1 MSDTSISDGTPPMA
15 VLEQALRNAVK
26 EVYRSGDL
34 DNLTV
39 KRIRKSVEAD
49 LKLQDDFFKNDPEW
63 KEESKII
70 IQSEVVRLY
79 PICVPL
85 TVYIG

>member
-1 MSDTSISDGTPPMA
+1 MSDSSLSEGAPSAA
-15 VLEQALRNAVK
+15 VLDQALRNAVR

-39 KRIRKSVEAD
+39 KRIRKAVEAD
-49 LKLQDDFFKNDPEW
+49 LDLPDDFFKNDPAW

-70 IQSEVVRLY
+70 IQSEVVRLW
-79 PICVPL
+79 PICVL
-85 TVYIG
+85 

>member
-1 MSDTSISDGTPPMA
+1 MSDSSLSDGAPSQR
-15 VLEQALRNAVK
+15 VLQQALRNAVR

-49 LKLQDDFFKNDPEW
+49 LGLQDDFFKNDPAW
-63 KEESKII
+63 KDESKII
-70 IQSEVVRLY
+70 IQSEVVSVEPNYVL
-79 PICVPL
+79 
-85 TVYIG
+85 